1 MSLSHANDDART
13 RARDARRVVLAT
25 FIGTTLEWYDFFVY
39 ALCAVLVFGPLYF
52 PTGDPVVGQLGAMA
66 TLTVGFV
73 ARPLG
78 GVIAG
83 HFGDRIG
90 RKRMLVVTLLIM
102 GISTV
107 CVGLVPTYAQ
117 IGVWAPALLVVLR
130 IVQGLAM
137 GGEWG
142 GAVSMAIEHAPPNR
156 RALYASAPAV
166 GPAFALVL
174 SNLVLIGLEA
184 ATGDAF
190 TVWGWR
196 IAFVSSVVLIV
207 IGMLARRKLSESPLF
222 EASVA
227 REPEAVPVL
236 EVLRSHGGTLLKTLI
251 VAGVPGISTYI
262 VQTYSLT
269 YGTSAV
275 GYSRSSL
282 LWIAMTCGVVA
293 IPAVI
298 YFARLA
304 DRVGLRP
311 VLVAG
316 AAMQGLTALLLFPL
330 FDSGNLMLAMLGGV
344 LVVTSSCLS
353 FACIPALLTENF
365 PPKIRYTGISLAY
378 QLGSIVGGGLA
389 PIIATAIFTE
399 SGKSWLIGVYMASAN
414 VVALGCLMLL
424 RKKPAWQVKAEEK
437 TASAAP
443 AQADGSDLVGEVP
456 VSGA

>member
-1 MSLSHANDDART
+1 M
-13 RARDARRVVLAT
+13 RAREARRVVLAT

-66 TLTVGFV
+66 TFTVGFV
-73 ARPLG
+73 ARPIG
-78 GVIAG
+78 GIIAG
-83 HFGDRIG
+83 HFGDRLG
-90 RKRMLVVTLLIM
+90 RKRMLVVTLVIM

-117 IGVWAPALLVVLR
+117 IGAWAPALLVILR

-174 SNLVLIGLEA
+174 SNLVLIGLES

-196 IAFVSSVVLIV
+196 IAFVSSVVLVV
-207 IGMLARRKLSESPLF
+207 IGLIARRKLTESPLF

-227 REPEAVPVL
+227 HEPEAVPVL
-236 EVLRSHGGTLLKTLI
+236 EVLRSHSGTLLKTLI
-251 VAGVPGISTYI
+251 IAGVPGISTYI

-282 LWIAMTCGVVA
+282 LWIAMACGVVA

-304 DRVGLRP
+304 DRFGLRP
-311 VLVAG
+311 VLVTG
-316 AAMQGLTALLLFPL
+316 AALQGITALFLFPL
-330 FDSGNLMLAMLGGV
+330 FDSGNLLLAGLGGV
-344 LVVTSSCLS
+344 MVVTSSCLS
-353 FACIPALLTENF
+353 FSCIPALLTENF

-389 PIIATAIFTE
+389 PIIATAIFSE
-399 SGKSWLIGVYMASAN
+399 SGKSWLIGVYMAAAN
-414 VVALGCLMLL
+414 AVALVSMLLL
-424 RKKPAWQVKAEEK
+424 RKKPAWQVKAGGK
-437 TASAAP
+437 PAGAAP
-443 AQADGSDLVGEVP
+443 AQAGGRNLVGDIP
-456 VSGA
+456 ASGG